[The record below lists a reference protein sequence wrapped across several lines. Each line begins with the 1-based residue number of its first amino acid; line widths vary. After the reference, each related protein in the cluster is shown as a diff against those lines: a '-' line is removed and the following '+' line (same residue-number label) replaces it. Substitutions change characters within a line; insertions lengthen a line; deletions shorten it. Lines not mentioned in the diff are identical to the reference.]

1 MTYLIKQSPKH
12 EFCTTPSATTNVQPG
27 DVWRCDECSKI
38 YVFRIKVEPFKT
50 LRWWKQISERKARRL
65 VKRYQ
70 RTCRP
75 PCTDL
80 GPG

>member
-1 MTYLIKQSPKH
+1 MTYLVKQSEKH
-12 EFCTTPSATTNVQPG
+12 ERCTTPSNYAQQPG
-27 DVWRCDECSKI
+27 DVWRCGECSKI
-38 YVFRIKVEPFKT
+38 YVYRVKVEPFKT
-50 LRWWKQISERKARRL
+50 LRYWKQISERKARRL

-70 RTCRP
+70 KKCRP